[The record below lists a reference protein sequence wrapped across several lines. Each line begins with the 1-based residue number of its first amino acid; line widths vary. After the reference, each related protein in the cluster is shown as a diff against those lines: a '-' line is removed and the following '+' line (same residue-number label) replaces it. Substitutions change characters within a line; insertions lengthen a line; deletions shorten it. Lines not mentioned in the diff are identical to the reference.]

1 MKIRTIATVV
11 AGALCFGLSLPV
23 YAANATDSKLIVD
36 KIGHSATIITDEAF
50 PEKSIQQ
57 DQISDQISGEVRLSP
72 IDERILENSSPIV
85 YVLANAELGEP
96 VQKPET
102 GQEIDKEADG
112 ELGDPLQKPEDST
125 EPNEEKPSE
134 PIQKPDNEESDNE
147 LGKPIQKPDSEES
160 AEPEVTEEP
169 PAPAPGGESERIA
182 YVQIIR
188 YYFGMTERSL
198 EEYAEYLR
206 TEEGWDNEE
215 WLQHILSLAFPDEY
229 APLEPQPVPDDE
241 LEIVY

>member
-1 MKIRTIATVV
+1 MKKMKLFVTVV
-11 AGALCFGLSLPV
+11 TGALCFGLSLPV

-57 DQISDQISGEVRLSP
+57 DQISDRISGEVRLNP

-96 VQKPET
+96 IQKP
-102 GQEIDKEADG
+102 EIDKEADG
-112 ELGDPLQKPEDST
+112 ELGDPLQKPEDSA
-125 EPNEEKPSE
+125 EPNEEEPSE
-134 PIQKPDNEESDNE
+134 PIQQPDSNESDNKPGE
-147 LGKPIQKPDSEES
+147 PIQKPDSEES
-160 AEPEVTEEP
+160 VEPEVTEES

-182 YVQIIR
+182 YVQIMR
-188 YYFGMTERSL
+188 YYFGMAEKSL
-198 EEYAEYLR
+198 KEYAEYLR